1 MENSDS
7 MNIKVLEDSKE
18 KLFIEF
24 EDETE
29 TITNLLATQVWR
41 EGGEAAAV
49 REHPFIE
56 NPKLIVMGGNGKKLL
71 GKASTAIEEQCEEFK
86 EEFKRALEK

>member
-1 MENSDS
+1 MRKIEI
-7 MNIKVLEDSKE
+7 MNIKVLGENKE
-18 KLFIEF
+18 MMEIEF
-24 EDETE
+24 EDESE
-29 TITNLLATQVWR
+29 TLTQLLATQVWK

-56 NPKLIVMGGNGKKLL
+56 NPKIVVMGSNPTKLL
-71 GKASTAIEEQCEEFK
+71 DKAATSLEEQCDEFK

>member
-1 MENSDS
+1 
-7 MNIKVLEDSKE
+7 MNIKVLEAEKE
-18 KLFIEF
+18 KMKIEF

-29 TITNLLATQVWR
+29 TITQLLATQVWK
-41 EGGEAAAV
+41 EGGEAAAI

-56 NPKLIVMGGNGKKLL
+56 NPKLVVMGTNPTKLL
-71 GKASTAIEEQCEEFK
+71 DKASTAIEEQCEEFK

>member
-1 MENSDS
+1 
-7 MNIKVLEDSKE
+7 MNIKVLESE
-18 KLFIEF
+18 KDLLKLEF

-29 TITNLLATQVWR
+29 TITNLLATQVWN

-56 NPKLIVMGGNGKKLL
+56 KPKLIVKGSKPEKLL
-71 GKASTAIEEQCEEFK
+71 LKSTKALQEQCDEFA
-86 EEFKRALEK
+86 EEFKRALDK

>member
-1 MENSDS
+1 

-29 TITNLLATQVWR
+29 TVTNLLATQVWK

-71 GKASTAIEEQCEEFK
+71 GKASTALEEQCEEFK

>member
-1 MENSDS
+1 

-29 TITNLLATQVWR
+29 TITNLLATQVWK
-41 EGGEAAAV
+41 EDGEAAAV

-56 NPKLIVMGGNGKKLL
+56 NPKIVVMGSNSKKLL

-86 EEFKRALEK
+86 EEFKRALDK